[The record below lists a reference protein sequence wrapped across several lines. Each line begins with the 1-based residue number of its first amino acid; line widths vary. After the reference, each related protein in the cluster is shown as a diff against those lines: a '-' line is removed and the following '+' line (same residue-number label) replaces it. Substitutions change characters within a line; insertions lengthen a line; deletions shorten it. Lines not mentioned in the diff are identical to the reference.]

1 MAAVAS
7 RPANVAV
14 LGAGIIGLPLAT
26 HLAENYPQRLVVTL
40 IAEKFSPNTTSDA
53 SGAITDLDSAVSLVA
68 GEDLDTRTAAEQFA
82 RVKRWCSA
90 TYDHVSALYNSS
102 DAAKA
107 GVTSIHGGFAL
118 TDAIASKVFPEHDQ
132 WYRYM
137 YHGLHRASENEKV
150 LYPAGEENSH
160 RFVFSTFI
168 LRCRTYLP
176 WLRERFTQHGG
187 IIVQKKVDRL
197 SELSSYDVV
206 INCTG
211 LGAGVLVGD
220 PNVYP
225 AKGVTICLEAPW
237 VNHMYMT
244 TFQKSES
251 EMTYIFPRG
260 GRPDGKSEVLVG
272 GAFLTGDYS
281 ETADADLCSGIL
293 QRCQAVMPSLA
304 GAKVLDTCVG
314 HRPMRKGGVRLEREG
329 GSHDPVIIHCY
340 GHGGAGVTLHWGCVM
355 DIADLVRDAL
365 GLDRSKL

>member
-1 MAAVAS
+1 MAS
-7 RPANVAV
+7 RMASARPAHPRAHHVAV
-14 LGAGIIGLPLAT
+14 LGAGVIGLPLAT
-26 HLAENYPQRLVVTL
+26 HLVESYPQRLVVTL
-40 IAEKFSPNTTSDA
+40 IADKFSPNTISDV
-53 SGAITDLDSAVSLVA
+53 SGAITQPLAQEGSSD
-68 GEDLDTRTAAEQFA
+68 AEFA
-82 RVKRWCSA
+82 RVKRWCCV
-90 TYDHVSALYNSS
+90 TYDYVNALYNSS

-107 GVTSIHGGFAL
+107 GVTRAHGCFACPDTSL
-118 TDAIASKVFPEHDQ
+118 FPEHDQ
-132 WYRYM
+132 WYRYL
-137 YHGLHRASENEKV
+137 YHGLHLATENEKA
-150 LYPAGEENSH
+150 LYPAEKEGDF
-160 RFVFSTFI
+160 RFVFSTFL

-211 LGAGVLVGD
+211 VGAGVLAGD

-225 AKGVTICLEAPW
+225 GKGVALCVDAPW
-237 VNHMYMT
+237 VNHM
-244 TFQKSES
+244 FAFSS
-251 EMTYIFPRG
+251 FRPDMTYIFPRA
-260 GRPDGKSEVLVG
+260 RPDGKKEVIIG
-272 GAFLTGDYS
+272 GTCLNGDYS

-304 GAKVLDTCVG
+304 GAKVLDTWVG

-329 GSHDPVIIHCY
+329 GSHDPVIVHCY